1 MYDFSDWGQAKL
13 ELQRKTT
20 YLIKIAHGCSQ
31 IDWLHQYWSD
41 YNDFPTSLWPLT
53 TARCRLHGFHGS
65 ERSGLLLWDVSDWFS
80 CSQLLFSPSALLL
93 RGSSG
98 LFILPWSV
106 CIAVWLMQLQI
117 SCLNED
123 KILVR
128 HVRQADLPSSPN
140 WSSMMCYRQ
149 TSVCSTYKLVAG
161 CQLTS
166 VNVLLLRWWGSH
178 GWKGS

>member
-1 MYDFSDWGQAKL
+1 MSSRFWSMYDFSDWGQTKL
-13 ELQRKTT
+13 ELQGKTT

-123 KILVR
+123 KILT
-128 HVRQADLPSSPN
+128 
-140 WSSMMCYRQ
+140 CK
-149 TSVCSTYKLVAG
+149 TSRLTFKP
-161 CQLTS
+161 QL
-166 VNVLLLRWWGSH
+166 
-178 GWKGS
+178 K